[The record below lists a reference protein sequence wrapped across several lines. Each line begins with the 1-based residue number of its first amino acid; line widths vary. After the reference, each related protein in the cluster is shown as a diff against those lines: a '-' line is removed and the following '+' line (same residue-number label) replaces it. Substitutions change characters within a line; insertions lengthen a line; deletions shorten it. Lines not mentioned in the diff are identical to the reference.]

1 MIAIVNYNKTNKKY
15 LPMISL
21 MKDETTAKKLAKK
34 QIMNEIIEAPQTL
47 KAYKEIS
54 VHKIADVNE
63 EMELTLCEKKEI
75 FSYKKLLEE
84 ITKELTK

>member
-21 MKDETTAKKLAKK
+21 MKDEATAKKLAKK

-54 VHKIADVNE
+54 VHKIADVND

>member
-1 MIAIVNYNKTNKKY
+1 MIAIVNFNTENKKF

-34 QIMNEIIEAPQTL
+34 QLMNEIIEAPQTL
-47 KAYKEIS
+47 KAYRQIS
-54 VHKIADVNE
+54 VYKVAEVDEDMNINV
-63 EMELTLCEKKEI
+63 CEKKEI